1 MNKVFLIGN
10 LTKDPE
16 LRTTQSGENVCSF
29 TVAVNRRRS
38 GENANQQVDYF
49 RISAWRGLAEIC
61 SKFLAKGRKVAVTG
75 RVSANAYMGN
85 DNAPHASLEVMAD
98 DVEFLTPKSDS
109 TEAQAY
115 QQNAMVDTAEQKP
128 KNLSEQSAG
137 NSFVQVEDEDL
148 PF

>member
-1 MNKVFLIGN
+1 MQFELSMSEHLVLIERSL
-10 LTKDPE
+10 LTKIVQMTAFQRLQ
-16 LRTTQSGENVCSF
+16 LRQHLNTTFHFLCNN
-29 TVAVNRRRS
+29 NR
-38 GENANQQVDYF
+38 
-49 RISAWRGLAEIC
+49 L
-61 SKFLAKGRKVAVTG
+61 
-75 RVSANAYMGN
+75 
-85 DNAPHASLEVMAD
+85 ASLEVMAD

-109 TEAQAY
+109 AEAQAY